1 MRLIDAD
8 EALEYLED
16 LCRRTGLVKTD
27 ADVDYNQFSL
37 DWIVRYIEA
46 RPTAVTERRGRW
58 ISVEDGLPEE
68 HKMVLCYTPVDGF
81 MCVGFCRVYEWRGK
95 KNVQW
100 FIVTAMRSTKTLTKK
115 VTHWMEL
122 PGIPEPSKE

>member
-27 ADVDYNQFSL
+27 ADVDYNQFSF
-37 DWIVRYIEA
+37 DWIARYIET

-58 ISVEDGLPEE
+58 IKMTGMMPPEFLGHYQCSECGWFGKSMSIKEREFLHCPHCASRNGEAVEKRGEE
-68 HKMVLCYTPVDGF
+68 HG
-81 MCVGFCRVYEWRGK
+81 
-95 KNVQW
+95 
-100 FIVTAMRSTKTLTKK
+100 S
-115 VTHWMEL
+115 
-122 PGIPEPSKE
+122 